1 MEMKKANRSLSFP
14 GQGKHEEVGTFS
26 GKDLEVVDASS
37 GEEFKKF
44 REVRWPLFQERVESC
59 GQRFRR

>member
-1 MEMKKANRSLSFP
+1 MVTEEMEMKKANRSLSFP

-26 GKDLEVVDASS
+26 GKDFEVLDASS

-44 REVRWPLFQERVESC
+44 REVRWPLFQ
-59 GQRFRR
+59 